1 MSLLKITNLKK
12 TFSGEVLFDH
22 INMDINDGEK
32 VALIGEN
39 GVGKSTLVKMIL
51 GDLPVD
57 GGEISTAR
65 STRIGYLDQNV
76 ISDVSKTLI
85 EEMYGVFEELIN
97 LEKQMAQVTE
107 SLADCADETMLNR
120 YSRLE
125 EEYQRK
131 GGYEY
136 HYLIDLILSKFGFT
150 KNEYDRVIST
160 FSGGEKTRVAFS
172 KLLLLKPELLIL
184 DEPTNHMDIDIIEW
198 LEDYLRKYEGAVL
211 VITHDKYFINR
222 VATKIYEIDQKT
234 AQVFYGNFDM
244 YEVEK
249 VRRFEQMLKMYNRQV
264 KEIAHLQSFVDRF
277 RYKATKAKTAQD
289 RIKKINRIDR
299 IDRPTTGHD
308 AVHFS
313 FKSKRPTESVILE
326 TADLSVGYDS
336 VLQSH
341 ISFEMRGFDKI
352 GIIGPNGIGKTTL
365 IKTLMGNLSPLA
377 GEVLFH
383 KPQKIGYFDQN
394 LAGLNE
400 ELTVMATLHDRYP
413 LLSLT
418 EVRTLL
424 ARFLFIDDDV
434 QKTVKVL
441 SGGEKVRLT
450 ICLLMMEEPELL
462 ILDEPTNHLDLET
475 KNIVEDVFEN
485 YEGPIIFISHDRYFI
500 NRVATRIVHMDK
512 DGVCVYD
519 GNYDEYK
526 EYMAKKAEQ
535 SKTEKPQREKTVNT
549 QAELR
554 KLEKEIDT
562 LHQQIDE
569 LKKSLFDEKV
579 YSDGSEYNRVSAEIT
594 EKETLADQLFDK
606 IVTLS
611 GD

>member
-1 MSLLKITNLKK
+1 
-12 TFSGEVLFDH
+12 
-22 INMDINDGEK
+22 
-32 VALIGEN
+32 
-39 GVGKSTLVKMIL
+39 
-51 GDLPVD
+51 
-57 GGEISTAR
+57 
-65 STRIGYLDQNV
+65 
-76 ISDVSKTLI
+76 
-85 EEMYGVFEELIN
+85 
-97 LEKQMAQVTE
+97 
-107 SLADCADETMLNR
+107 
-120 YSRLE
+120 
-125 EEYQRK
+125 
-131 GGYEY
+131 
-136 HYLIDLILSKFGFT
+136 
-150 KNEYDRVIST
+150 
-160 FSGGEKTRVAFS
+160 
-172 KLLLLKPELLIL
+172 
-184 DEPTNHMDIDIIEW
+184 
-198 LEDYLRKYEGAVL
+198 
-211 VITHDKYFINR
+211 
-222 VATKIYEIDQKT
+222 
-234 AQVFYGNFDM
+234 
-244 YEVEK
+244 
-249 VRRFEQMLKMYNRQV
+249 
-264 KEIAHLQSFVDRF
+264 
-277 RYKATKAKTAQD
+277 
-289 RIKKINRIDR
+289 
-299 IDRPTTGHD
+299 
-308 AVHFS
+308 
-313 FKSKRPTESVILE
+313 
-326 TADLSVGYDS
+326 
-336 VLQSH
+336 
-341 ISFEMRGFDKI
+341 
-352 GIIGPNGIGKTTL
+352 
-365 IKTLMGNLSPLA
+365 
-377 GEVLFH
+377 
-383 KPQKIGYFDQN
+383 
-394 LAGLNE
+394 
-400 ELTVMATLHDRYP
+400 MATLHDRYP